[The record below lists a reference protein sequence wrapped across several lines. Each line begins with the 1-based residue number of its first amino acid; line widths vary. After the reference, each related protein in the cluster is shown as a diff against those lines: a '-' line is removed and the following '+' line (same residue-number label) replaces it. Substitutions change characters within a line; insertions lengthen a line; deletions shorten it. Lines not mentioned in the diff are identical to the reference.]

1 MPALFDGK
9 PELPAF
15 GVPAIVGGV
24 AVLLALEVPPADE
37 LLAAEEDDMV
47 VPEAPGV
54 VGSWV
59 LQVNVAIPQCKA
71 RVSSSLR
78 KRRE

>member
-15 GVPAIVGGV
+15 GVPVIVGGV

-54 VGSWV
+54 VGV
-59 LQVNVAIPQCKA
+59 LGA
-71 RVSSSLR
+71 SSKCGYFPNA
-78 KRRE
+78 KRG